1 MKVLPSCK
9 GGEDRVPIY
18 FFPSLWAGGILQILQ
33 SDWFGVR
40 AVFYDLACSPARN
53 SCIMN
58 FAMVSLTR
66 KHYYI
71 LCVDVSVIKL
81 WIKMIPVKW
90 YDIISLSE
98 YDIIS
103 MSEMISYHF
112 TGLNCPIKEIVII
125 RLDPSGCTLYSNLMF
140 FAGLFR
146 SVLEETVPSSAVPS
160 SFYGQ
165 GRYSLG
171 DSFLQYGV
179 FIYILGLLL
188 PSFTSVKVYMTRRFL
203 YRSLL
208 VPYM

>member
-1 MKVLPSCK
+1 MTV
-9 GGEDRVPIY
+9 RARRQ
-18 FFPSLWAGGILQILQ
+18 PSLHSL
-33 SDWFGVR
+33 
-40 AVFYDLACSPARN
+40 LAFIFRE
-53 SCIMN
+53 
-58 FAMVSLTR
+58 
-66 KHYYI
+66 K
-71 LCVDVSVIKL
+71 
-81 WIKMIPVKW
+81 
-90 YDIISLSE
+90 
-98 YDIIS
+98 
-103 MSEMISYHF
+103 
-112 TGLNCPIKEIVII
+112 
-125 RLDPSGCTLYSNLMF
+125 NLMF